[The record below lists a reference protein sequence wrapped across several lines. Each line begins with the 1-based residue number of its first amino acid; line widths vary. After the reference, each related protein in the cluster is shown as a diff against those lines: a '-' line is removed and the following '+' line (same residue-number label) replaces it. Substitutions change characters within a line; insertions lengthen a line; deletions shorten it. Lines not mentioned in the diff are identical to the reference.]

1 MTFQEFVCTGR
12 KRAIHPV
19 TWRAFLRS
27 VKANTLNFEFLAD
40 QFVQIDAASD
50 HIAPRQSRRA
60 VMNLQRA
67 AKFIENFQRK
77 ESDLAF
83 VIVFKIEI
91 AIAAKPAPGHTFELG
106 HFDHGIRIRLPPVMP
121 DKIVSRR
128 NVKMTDFHC
137 THDNIWAVRFT

>member
-67 AKFIENFQRK
+67 AKFIENFQR
-77 ESDLAF
+77 SGDTH
-83 VIVFKIEI
+83 
-91 AIAAKPAPGHTFELG
+91 PAPAR
-106 HFDHGIRIRLPPVMP
+106 DARQNCVPAKRK
-121 DKIVSRR
+121 D
-128 NVKMTDFHC
+128 D
-137 THDNIWAVRFT
+137 RFPLHP